1 LQVHLVATMVEDR
14 RHYPMGNRQAD
25 GMDGRGWVSLFLV
38 NLGCLSGQLKAGGAG
53 LSESMSMGRWKK
65 MARQGLAIASL
76 SLLTSCVGVPGRLVR
91 YPNNDRGG
99 LSSPHDDR
107 EAHHSGR
114 YIVLVSDRRGRQE
127 IELFDTRSRNL
138 VAVPGLNRAD
148 TAVSH
153 PSVSADGQFIAY
165 AGVRDGR
172 SDIYL
177 YRRGRRESRNLTQRL
192 RTAVR
197 NPSISER
204 GERVAFEVSVNG
216 QWEIAIYDLNGRP
229 LNIRTNPR

>member
-1 LQVHLVATMVEDR
+1 MEQTRRQRRMLSKGFVVMASRQLLVF
-14 RHYPMGNRQAD
+14 P
-25 GMDGRGWVSLFLV
+25 
-38 NLGCLSGQLKAGGAG
+38 LSML
-53 LSESMSMGRWKK
+53 
-65 MARQGLAIASL
+65 
-76 SLLTSCVGVPGRLVR
+76 LLTSCVGPAGRLVR

-107 EAHHSGR
+107 DAHHGGR

-127 IELFDTRSRNL
+127 VELFDTRSRNL
-138 VAVPGLNRAD
+138 ISLPGLNRAD

-177 YRRGRRESRNLTQRL
+177 YRRSRRESRNITQRL
-192 RTAVR
+192 KTAVR
-197 NPSISER
+197 HPSVSER
-204 GERVAFEVSVNG
+204 GDRVAFEVSVNG
-216 QWEIAIYDLNGRP
+216 QWEIAIYDGNGRP
-229 LNIRTNPR
+229 LNIPTNPR